1 MSNLETFE
9 IENRLIQADNLGF
22 DPETSIRYAA
32 NSVHVSE
39 ERVREVYDFLFSFQD
54 RVAQK
59 LNISI

>member
-1 MSNLETFE
+1 MNRIEDFE
-9 IENRLIQADNLGF
+9 IENQLIQANNFGF

-39 ERVREVYDFLFSFQD
+39 DRVREVYEFLFSFQD
-54 RVAQK
+54 RVART